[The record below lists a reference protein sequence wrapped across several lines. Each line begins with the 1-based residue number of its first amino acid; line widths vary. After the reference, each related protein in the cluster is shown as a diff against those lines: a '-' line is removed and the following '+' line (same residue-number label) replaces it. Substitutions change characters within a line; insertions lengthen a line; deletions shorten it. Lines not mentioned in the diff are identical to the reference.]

1 MRTRKSLYCHKQTI
15 KDNSGKRSERKE
27 ERYGESHSLH
37 NHEQDMGRMWI
48 IKVIL
53 MWSQTE
59 MGNILL
65 GTGGKAILV
74 IKWQRALLNHV
85 CVLVFCE
92 RQNLP
97 AMKLDI

>member
-15 KDNSGKRSERKE
+15 KDNFGESSERKE
-27 ERYGESHSLH
+27 ESHGESHSLH

-53 MWSQTE
+53 MRAQTE
-59 MGNILL
+59 MEYIIGL
-65 GTGGKAILV
+65 GGKAILV
-74 IKWQRALLNHV
+74 IKWQRAWLNHV
-85 CVLVFCE
+85 CVLVFCK